1 MPDIP
6 IWEIALR
13 SFTVFITII
22 VILRIAGKR
31 DIGEMSPADLVLLLL
46 LSANVHTSLA
56 GDDKS
61 LLGGIIGA
69 IVLMITNYLLN
80 HFAYKNKKFEKILKG
95 HPEVIISQGKVIQKI
110 ANKHKLSPEQLMLA
124 IRKEGA
130 EKVSQIRLAIIEIDG
145 TISIFKSQNAP

>member
-6 IWEIALR
+6 VWEIALR

-22 VILRIAGKR
+22 IILRVAGKR

-46 LSANVHTSLA
+46 LSANVHTSLS

-69 IVLMITNYLLN
+69 IVLMLTNNVLN
-80 HFAYKNKKFEKILKG
+80 HFAFKNKKFEKILKG
-95 HPEVIISQGKVIQKI
+95 HPEVIISKGDVIDKI
-110 ANKHKLSPEQLMLA
+110 AKKHKLSPEQLMLA
-124 IRKEGA
+124 IRKNGA
-130 EKVSQIRLAIIEIDG
+130 EKISEVRLAIIEIDG
-145 TISIFKSQNAP
+145 TISVFKS

>member
-6 IWEIALR
+6 VWEIALR

-22 VILRIAGKR
+22 IILRVAGKR

-46 LSANVHTSLA
+46 LSANVHTSLS

-69 IVLMITNYLLN
+69 IVLMLTNYVLN
-80 HFAYKNKKFEKILKG
+80 HFAFKNKKFEKILKG
-95 HPEVIISQGKVIQKI
+95 HPEVIISKGDVIDKI
-110 ANKHKLSPEQLMLA
+110 AKKHKLSPEQLMLA
-124 IRKEGA
+124 IRKNGA
-130 EKVSQIRLAIIEIDG
+130 EKISEVRLAIIEIDG
-145 TISIFKSQNAP
+145 TISVFKS